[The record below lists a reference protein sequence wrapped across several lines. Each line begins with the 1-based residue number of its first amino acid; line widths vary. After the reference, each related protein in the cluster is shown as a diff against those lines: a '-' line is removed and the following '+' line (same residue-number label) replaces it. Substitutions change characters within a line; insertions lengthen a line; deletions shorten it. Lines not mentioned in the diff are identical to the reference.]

1 MSQPLTIMKALIK
14 LIKEKF
20 LKLIDSTIKHLESI
34 RYKITNKEEEKLGYT
49 SLSPINTKD
58 ENCHYS
64 RALLWALENRKNE
77 DIKNIALTGPYGAGK
92 STILKTFQHNYKGKD
107 LRFLN
112 ISLATFKDEE
122 PRFDKNNKE
131 VKVDKTELL
140 RLIEIS
146 ILEQIF
152 YHEEDKKIPDSRF
165 KKIKSY
171 SFTKLFSL
179 SIGYLLFI
187 IALYNYI
194 NPHFIQTIFKDTPLH
209 NKLCDIVHY
218 FSIFIII
225 IGSFFIILKSVRIIS
240 AITLNKLKIQNAE
253 IGIGDQLNKSILN
266 HHIDEILYFFSIRP
280 YNVIIIEDLDR
291 FRETEIFTKLRE
303 LNLLLNNSEKTKRK
317 EIVFLYAVRDDMF
330 TDKERTKFFDFIIPV
345 IPVIN
350 SSNSSEILLKKKKE
364 FGFNLSDSLI
374 EDISFFIDD
383 MRLLHNISNEFYLYS
398 KKLNG
403 TLNQDKLFAIITYKN
418 IYPNDFMQ
426 LSYNEGDLYEIFNS
440 KSIFI
445 KNSLKKID
453 EEINVAKSQIKEYE
467 NLFIDNIKDLRLL
480 YLFRVLNTL
489 PDFQS
494 FVINGS
500 TISIDKIVEDINFS
514 YITSDNYKYSQFTS
528 GYYELSNEIKS
539 FCTKFSE
546 IEKEIDQKKS
556 YAEKEKEIAELKN
569 GRITSLKNKI
579 QELEKQKQKTRYS
592 KIAELLKSNNFTGI
606 NISKNIDL
614 KLITILLLNSY
625 IAEDYIDYISLFHEE
640 SISRS
645 DYQFHISVKNSIKQP
660 FNFKLS
666 KIEKLLSKINPLD
679 FQTEYILNYDL
690 LDFLLT
696 HQDKYKTKLES
707 IFNKLK
713 DESDISIEF
722 IKGYF
727 ETSQKLNLFINI
739 LCDKWNN
746 IWGYIETSVDFTD
759 ELRNSIFKSI
769 IDNGNIDAIVE
780 ISNQSSFTKVILS
793 NPLFLNIT
801 ENHKK
806 LKEIIEALNILFT
819 QIDFENSTDKMLFFI
834 YKNQYYQ
841 INIDMITSI
850 LKKFGEFNQVD
861 FDNSNFFAIKNSKVE
876 ELAKYVGENINTYI
890 ENVYLKITSNVNE
903 EEKHLIELLN
913 SKNIDIKNKERI
925 ISQVKTKINRL
936 STINNI
942 ELYSKILEN
951 NLLYPS
957 WANLLHEYTNQDID
971 EEEDTKLEITQST
984 IDFINI
990 IENAEEL
997 SKTKIST
1004 DETTKPTY
1012 LKFWRKIL
1020 QNDKIEDT
1028 SYTLI
1033 IKSSPWWY
1041 SNLSFEIISDNK
1053 IKLLIDNN
1061 CLNPIAETFNL
1072 LKEYSDGLNIYL
1084 LETKKKTYLK
1094 ILDQLEFDSDD
1105 IELILKSSLL
1115 DNSEKLTIINNCP
1128 DNVITTNS
1136 DLNLLSSILITDDNL
1151 TVNNTILSLILKNN
1165 HISVIERLKLF
1176 NKNHKKFGLGFIEN
1190 YLKNLGNEYA
1200 QITDKSRRAK
1210 IAKTADN
1217 SQLLNILKNKGY
1229 ISTFSDKDS
1238 HYSINH
1244 KRK

>member
-1 MSQPLTIMKALIK
+1 MKALIK

-20 LKLIDSTIKHLESI
+20 LKLIDSTIKYLESI
-34 RYKITNKEEEKLGYT
+34 RYKITNKQEEKLGYT
-49 SLSPINTKD
+49 SLSPIDTKD

-64 RALLWALENRKNE
+64 KALLWALEHRKKE

-107 LRFLN
+107 LQFLN

-122 PRFDKNNKE
+122 PRFDENDVE
-131 VKVDKTELL
+131 IKVDKTKLL

-171 SFTKLFSL
+171 SFSNLFFL

-194 NPHFIQTIFKDTPLH
+194 NPHFIQSIFKDTPLH
-209 NKLCDIVHY
+209 NKVCDLIHY
-218 FSIFIII
+218 LGIFIII
-225 IGSFFIILKSVRIIS
+225 IGLFFIILKSVRIIS
-240 AITLNKLKIQNAE
+240 AITINKLKIQNAE
-253 IGIGDQLNKSILN
+253 IGVGDQLNKSILN
-266 HHIDEILYFFSIRP
+266 HHIDEILYFFSITP

-364 FGFNLSDSLI
+364 FDFNISNNLI

-398 KKLNG
+398 KKLNA

-418 IYPNDFMQ
+418 IYPNDFMK
-426 LSYNEGDLYEIFNS
+426 LSYNEGNLYEIFNS
-440 KSIFI
+440 KNIFI
-445 KNSLKKID
+445 KNSLNKID
-453 EEINVAKSQIKEYE
+453 DEISENKKQIIEY
-467 NLFIDNIKDLRLL
+467 NKLYINNIKDLRLL
-480 YLFRVLNTL
+480 YLFRVLNNL
-489 PDFQS
+489 PEFQS
-494 FVINGS
+494 FIINNK
-500 TISIDKIVEDINFS
+500 TTSIDEMVEDINFS
-514 YITSDNYKYSQFTS
+514 YITSDNYRYNRLYAEGYRLTTRITS
-528 GYYELSNEIKS
+528 FSI
-539 FCTKFSE
+539 KFSE
-546 IEKEIDQKKS
+546 IEKEIDQNKS
-556 YAEKEKEIAELKN
+556 YAEKEKETTELKN
-569 GRITSLKNKI
+569 GRISFLKNKNN
-579 QELEKQKQKTRYS
+579 ELDKQKAIIKNY
-592 KIAELLKSNNFTGI
+592 KIAELLNSDNSTEI
-606 NISKNIDL
+606 IISKNINQ
-614 KLITILLLNSY
+614 KLITILLRNSY

-666 KIEKLLSKINPLD
+666 KIEKLVSKINLLD

-696 HQDKYKTKLES
+696 HQDENKAHLES
-707 IFNKLK
+707 IFDKLK

-727 ETSQKLNLFINI
+727 ETSQKLNLFIKR

-746 IWGYIETSVDFTD
+746 MWGYIETSVDFTD
-759 ELRNSIFKSI
+759 ELKTSIFKSI
-769 IDNGNIDAIVE
+769 IDNGNIDAIVK
-780 ISNQSSFTKVILS
+780 ISKQSSFTKVILS
-793 NPLFLNIT
+793 DPLFLNIT

-806 LKEIIEALNILFT
+806 LKEIIEELNILFT
-819 QIDFENSTDKMLFFI
+819 QIDFENSTDEMLSFI

-841 INIDMITSI
+841 INIDMMTSI

-876 ELAKYVGENINTYI
+876 ELAKYIEENINTYI
-890 ENVYLKITSNVNE
+890 ESVYLKITSNVNE
-903 EEKHLIELLN
+903 KEKNLIELLN
-913 SKNIDIKNKERI
+913 HKNIDIKNKERI
-925 ISQVKTKINRL
+925 ITQVKTKIAKL
-936 STINNI
+936 STISNTEI
-942 ELYSKILEN
+942 YPIILKN
-951 NLLYPS
+951 NLLHPS
-957 WANLLHEYTNQDID
+957 WENLLHEYTNQDIG
-971 EEEDTKLEITQST
+971 EEEDTEIEITQST
-984 IDFINI
+984 IDFINV

-997 SKTKIST
+997 SKTKIPT
-1004 DETTKPTY
+1004 VETTKTLY
-1012 LKFWRKIL
+1012 LKFWQNIL
-1020 QNDKIEDT
+1020 QTDGINDL
-1028 SYTLI
+1028 SYNLI
-1033 IKSSPWWY
+1033 IKSNPWLFN
-1041 SNLSFEIISDNK
+1041 SLKFDLISDEKIIS
-1053 IKLLIDNN
+1053 LINSN
-1061 CLNPIAETFNL
+1061 FIAPTTENFNS
-1072 LKEYSDGLNIYL
+1072 LKESSEGLNIYL
-1084 LETKKKTYLK
+1084 LERKKTSYLT
-1094 ILDQLEFDSDD
+1094 LLNQLEFDSSD
-1105 IELILKSSLL
+1105 LILILQSSLL

-1136 DLNLLSSILITDDNL
+1136 NLKLLSPILITNDNL
-1151 TVNNTILSLILKNN
+1151 TVNDTILSSILNNN

-1176 NKNHKKFGLGFIEN
+1176 NKNYKKYNLGFIEN
-1190 YLKNLGNEYA
+1190 YLENLGNEYA
-1200 QITDKSRRAK
+1200 QITDKSRKAR
-1210 IAKTADN
+1210 IAKNADN
-1217 SQLLNILKNKGY
+1217 GQLLNILVSKGY
-1229 ISTFSDKDS
+1229 ISSFSDKDT
-1238 HYSINH
+1238 HYRVNH
-1244 KRK
+1244 KRT

>member
-1 MSQPLTIMKALIK
+1 MKAFIK
-14 LIKEKF
+14 LIKEQF
-20 LKLIDSTIKHLESI
+20 LKLIDSIIKFLESI
-34 RYKITNKEEEKLGYT
+34 RYKITDKEEEKLGYT
-49 SLSPINTKD
+49 SLSPIITKE

-64 RALLWALENRKNE
+64 KALLWALENRKNE

-107 LRFLN
+107 LKFLN

-122 PRFDKNNKE
+122 PRFDENGKKI
-131 VKVDKTELL
+131 KVDKTELL

-171 SFTKLFSL
+171 SSSNLFL
-179 SIGYLLFI
+179 RSIGYLAFA

-194 NPHFIQTIFKDTPLH
+194 NPYFIQTIFKDTPLY
-209 NKLCDIVHY
+209 NKICDIVHY
-218 FSIFIII
+218 FGIVIII
-225 IGSFFIILKSVRIIS
+225 IGLFFIILKSVRIIS
-240 AITLNKLKIQNAE
+240 AVTINKFKIQNAE

-280 YNVIIIEDLDR
+280 YNVIVIEDLDR

-364 FGFNLSDSLI
+364 FGFNLSDNLI

-398 KKLNG
+398 KKLND

-426 LSYNEGDLYEIFNS
+426 LSYNEGNLYEIFNS
-440 KSIFI
+440 KAIFI
-445 KNSLKKID
+445 KNSLNKIN
-453 EEINVAKSQIKEYE
+453 EEINVAKSQIRDYE

-480 YLFRVLNTL
+480 YLFRVMNTL
-489 PDFQS
+489 PEFRS
-494 FVINGS
+494 FIINND
-500 TISIDKIVEDINFS
+500 TISIDEMVEDINFS
-514 YITSDNYKYSQFTS
+514 YITSDNYQYNKLYAQSYSL
-528 GYYELSNEIKS
+528 LSRATGLS
-539 FCTKFSE
+539 TKFSE
-546 IEKEIDQKKS
+546 IEEKIDPNKS
-556 YAEKEKEIAELKN
+556 YAEKEKEIIELKN
-569 GRITSLKNKI
+569 GRISSLKNKI
-579 QELEKQKQKTRYS
+579 NELDKQKTIIRNY
-592 KIAELLKSNNFTGI
+592 KIAELLKSNNFNEI
-606 NISKNIDL
+606 SISKDINL
-614 KLITILLLNSY
+614 KFIIILLRNNY

-640 SISRS
+640 SITRS

-666 KIEKLLSKINPLD
+666 KIEKLLSKINLFD

-696 HQDKYKTKLES
+696 NQNKYKTQLES

-727 ETSQKLNLFINI
+727 ETSQKLDSFINI
-739 LCDKWNN
+739 LCDKWGN

-759 ELRNSIFKSI
+759 ELKNSIFKSI

-780 ISNQSSFTKVILS
+780 ISNQSSFTKVMLS

-806 LKEIIEALNILFT
+806 LKEIIEELNILFT
-819 QIDFENSTDKMLFFI
+819 QIDFANSTDEMLSFI

-841 INIDMITSI
+841 INIDMIVSI
-850 LKKFGEFNQVD
+850 INKFGEFNQVD

-876 ELAKYVGENINTYI
+876 ELARYIEENINTYI

-903 EEKHLIELLN
+903 KENFLVELLN
-913 SKNIDIKNKERI
+913 NKNINNKNKERI
-925 ISQVKTKINRL
+925 IIQVKTKISKL

-951 NLLYPS
+951 NLLIPS
-957 WANLLHEYTNQDID
+957 WENLLHEYSNQDIG

-984 IDFINI
+984 IEFINI

-1020 QNDKIEDT
+1020 QNDQIEDT
-1028 SYTLI
+1028 SYALI
-1033 IKSSPWWY
+1033 SKSSPWCY
-1041 SNLSFEIISDNK
+1041 SNLNFDTISNNK
-1053 IKLLIDNN
+1053 IKSLINNN
-1061 CLNPIAETFNL
+1061 CLDPIVETFNS
-1072 LKEYSDGLNIYL
+1072 LKEKSNGLNILL
-1084 LETKKKTYLK
+1084 LETKKNNYFK
-1094 ILDQLEFDSDD
+1094 ILNQLEFDSDD

-1115 DNSEKLTIINNCP
+1115 DDSEKLTILNQCP
-1128 DNVITTNS
+1128 DNVIATNNN
-1136 DLNLLSSILITDDNL
+1136 LKLLSSILITDSKF
-1151 TVNNTILSLILKNN
+1151 TVNDTILSSILNN
-1165 HISVIERLKLF
+1165 SHISVIERLKLF
-1176 NKNHKKFGLGFIEN
+1176 NKNYKKYDLVFIEN
-1190 YLKNLGNEYA
+1190 YLENLGNEYA
-1200 QITDKSRRAK
+1200 QITDKSRKAR
-1210 IAKTADN
+1210 IAKNTDN
-1217 SQLLNILKNKGY
+1217 EQLLNILVSEGY
-1229 ISTFSDKDS
+1229 ISSFSDKDS

-1244 KRK
+1244 KRT